1 MHKTRFFNKND
12 YPTAMTWH
20 NRIGFIFRIIGFV
33 LAPFLAATQNYDA
46 VSYQYYSINDGL
58 SDRLINDIE
67 QTEDGFIWLATTNGL
82 NKFDGYEF
90 VVFDNTI
97 GNSNLISDINI
108 DQLEINQQGNLVL
121 VYHNNLF
128 FFDILNPRTHEVTRV
143 DLLPENGLKGIVRQ
157 VSVSATGEIFVLAS
171 NSEGIYLH
179 QYAEATGHFEL
190 LFQIAERRSRQTS
203 FIKIL
208 SLQNGSYLLNDGEKG
223 LRLLNENGTV
233 LKNFTAQDFIGLDTL
248 SHFPNETFIMKNDAR
263 GRVWLSFRQNPG
275 VYQYEPAQQIFYLN
289 NKLPVLPNYSQVWE
303 DNKGNLLFAQTDGI
317 GAYPDV
323 QRLFQLQATGEV
335 LDFSYLIILGPR
347 IISIYGND
355 FSQTIMLGIDTG
367 LKIAQNN
374 VSKVKSF
381 LAKSLK
387 EDERGEIMRG
397 ITGNDSTVYFAEE
410 GGKWFKI
417 NLQTDQLTRLPLN
430 DHETGNPLDID
441 CALDLTLDDE
451 ENLWGISCN
460 NLREG
465 QLHRYDPMT
474 GKTWTYVYPQPIRAF
489 TLGADGTFWLL
500 AEPTT
505 NASGKLL
512 AFDPKRES
520 FEPFHVL
527 GDENPLR
534 DASPYYII
542 EAKDGTLWVGSS
554 IGLIKIDRRTRR
566 SYTYQTHTNADKN
579 ALRSNIV
586 YVIHEDNKG
595 KLWLGTNDGIS
606 ILNPE
611 TQDIITYN
619 QHNGLASN
627 TVCGILPDEKGNYWI
642 STFNGLSYFDREE
655 NLFYNFYKSDG
666 LSHDEF
672 NRFSFYQDHNGR
684 YYFGGVNGL
693 NTFHTSD
700 LLISDTIPTVALT
713 KIIRFNSAQDT
724 IITRFDNLQSL
735 NEIVISPYDTYF
747 QLHFMLPEFANPDR
761 NQFRA
766 WLQDYEKDWTYLG
779 NTPFIRYNSLPPGS
793 YTLLIDGADPNG
805 NWSTNP
811 LQIKIKVKRIFY
823 RTWWFLS
830 LSILVVGAIAYAF
843 FRYQWEQ
850 KLQVERFRTKLAS
863 DLHDE
868 LSGLLSGI
876 AMQTDML
883 QMNAEDDNI
892 KTRLRHIGEVSR
904 KAMSKMSDVIWSI
917 DSRKDRVEDL
927 IHRMREH
934 ADDMLLPLNVKYNFK
949 VKKLDKNHTIPPST
963 RQELY
968 LIFKEAI
975 NNIVK
980 HSNANRVDV
989 LLQNNDGIFQMEIQD
1004 NGKIIP
1010 QKLNGKNGVHV
1021 GQGISNIKMRARR
1034 INAKVEILKDE
1045 GYTIKLKMRRFA

>member
-1 MHKTRFFNKND
+1 
-12 YPTAMTWH
+12 
-20 NRIGFIFRIIGFV
+20 
-33 LAPFLAATQNYDA
+33 
-46 VSYQYYSINDGL
+46 
-58 SDRLINDIE
+58 
-67 QTEDGFIWLATTNGL
+67 
-82 NKFDGYEF
+82 
-90 VVFDNTI
+90 
-97 GNSNLISDINI
+97 
-108 DQLEINQQGNLVL
+108 
-121 VYHNNLF
+121 
-128 FFDILNPRTHEVTRV
+128 V
-143 DLLPENGLKGIVRQ
+143 DLLPENGLRGIVRQ
-157 VSVSATGEIFVLAS
+157 VGVSATGEIFVLAS
-171 NSEGIYLH
+171 NTEGIYLH
-179 QYAEATGHFEL
+179 QYAEATGRFEM
-190 LFQIAERRSRQTS
+190 LFQIRERRSRQTS

-208 SLQNGSYLLNDGEKG
+208 SLQNGSYLLNDGERG
-223 LRLLNENGTV
+223 LRLLDENGTV
-233 LKNFTAQDFIGLDTL
+233 LKRFATADFIGLDTL
-248 SHFPNETFIMKNDAR
+248 SHFPNETFIMKNDAL

-275 VYQYEPAQQIFYLN
+275 IYQYEPAQQVFYLN
-289 NKLPVLPNYSQVWE
+289 NKLPVLTNYSQVWE
-303 DNKGNLLFAQTDGI
+303 DDKGNLLFAQTDGI

-323 QRLFQLQATGEV
+323 QRLFNLQATGTV
-335 LDFSYLIILGPR
+335 QDFSYLIELGPR
-347 IISIYGND
+347 IISIFGND
-355 FSQTIMLGIDTG
+355 FSKTMLLGIDTG

-374 VSKVKSF
+374 VSKVENF

-387 EDERGEIMRG
+387 EDERGEIIRG

-417 NLQTDQLTRLPLN
+417 NLQNDQLQRIPLT
-430 DHETGNPLDID
+430 DPDTGNPLDID
-441 CALDLTLDDE
+441 CTLDIELDDAG
-451 ENLWGISCN
+451 NLWGISCN
-460 NLREG
+460 NLQEG
-465 QLHRYDPMT
+465 QLHRFDLET
-474 GKTWTYVYPQPIRAF
+474 GSTRTYLYPQPLRAF
-489 TLGADGTFWLL
+489 TRGADGTFWLL

-505 NASGKLL
+505 NAPGKLL
-512 AFDPKRES
+512 AFDPAEEA
-520 FEPFHVL
+520 FEPFKVR
-527 GDENPLR
+527 GEENPLR

-554 IGLIKIDRRTRR
+554 IGLVKIDRQTGR
-566 SYTYQTHTNADKN
+566 SATYQTHANADQN
-579 ALRSNIV
+579 SLRSNIV
-586 YVIHEDNKG
+586 YVIHEDETG
-595 KLWLGTNDGIS
+595 KLWLGTNNGIS
-606 ILNPE
+606 ILNPN

-619 QHNGLASN
+619 QYNGLASN
-627 TVCGILPDEKGNYWI
+627 TVCGILPDEKNNYWI
-642 STFNGLSYFDREE
+642 STFNGLSYFDRDE

-672 NRFSFYQDHNGR
+672 NRFSFYQDHQGR

-693 NTFHTSD
+693 NAFRASD

-724 IITRFDNLQSL
+724 ILTRFDNLEDL
-735 NEIVISPYDTYF
+735 EEIVISPYDTYF
-747 QLHFMLPEFANPDR
+747 QLHFMLPEFANPAR

-779 NTPFIRYNSLPPGS
+779 NTPFIRYNSLPPGN

-811 LQIKIKVKRIFY
+811 LQVSIKVTRIFY
-823 RTWWFLS
+823 RTWWFL
-830 LSILVVGAIAYAF
+830 LIVVLLAGAIAYAF
-843 FRYQWEQ
+843 IRYQWEQ

-883 QMNAEDDNI
+883 QMNSEDDNI
-892 KTRLRHIGEVSR
+892 KSRLRHIGEVSR

-934 ADDMLLPLNVKYNFK
+934 ADDMLLPLNIKYAFEVRK
-949 VKKLDKNHTIPPST
+949 MDKNHKIPPST

-980 HSNANRVDV
+980 HSNANKVDIT
-989 LLQNNDGIFQMEIQD
+989 LQNNDGVFQMEIQD

-1010 QKLNGKNGVHV
+1010 GKLNGKNGAHT

-1034 INAKVEILKDE
+1034 IQAKVEILKNE
-1045 GYTIKLKMRRFA
+1045 GYTVKLKMRRFA